1 MKKEVASLKVLVVDD
16 DALIRDSMKMLLELE
31 DDFQVTGTAS
41 DGQEAFLLCQQEKP
55 DIVLMDI
62 RMPVMDGVLGTRL
75 IKQHFPDVR
84 VVILTTFKD
93 VDYIKEALKNG
104 AEGYILKSQPAD
116 SIIESIRIVAK
127 GNIVL
132 EKEVAQS
139 ISSLFQE
146 EQKEKVD
153 YDLTQRELDIL
164 QLVGDG
170 LSNKEISAKLY
181 LSEGT
186 VRNYVTTL
194 LEKFHLRDRT
204 QLAIFYLKNF

>member
-1 MKKEVASLKVLVVDD
+1 MKVLVVDD